1 VQKGSPSG
9 KPVNTLELALVG
21 TLAIAS
27 AICLRL
33 WFIMGDIRAALTDPN
48 AMVLIVT
55 EGSIKS
61 DSARAETQL
70 ANAQSGFRATEG
82 ALAVFSVCLAMICLA
97 MAARFW
103 KARAE
108 ARRPLPSVSQR
119 AKKTPA

>member
-33 WFIMGDIRAALTDPN
+33 WFIMGEIRKALTDPN

-61 DSARAETQL
+61 DSALAETQL
-70 ANAQSGFRATEG
+70 ANAQSGFQATEG
-82 ALAVFSVCLAMICLA
+82 SLAVFSVCLAMIGLA
-97 MAARFW
+97 LITRFL
-103 KARAE
+103 KAR
-108 ARRPLPSVSQR
+108 
-119 AKKTPA
+119 KTNGN